1 MIRDV
6 WAVMWKEWRE
16 LSIWSDP
23 WICVTSLLG
32 FTGLIGVAI
41 PWQVGAS
48 WITAPWLMLFWAW
61 LPLFLVTTVIAD
73 SFAGERERR
82 TLETLLA
89 TRLSGRA
96 ILLGKIG
103 AAVVWVWGA
112 TMLCVPV
119 GLLTVNLIHV
129 PAGFLFYEPVAVLG
143 IGAVALLAGLMG
155 ACIGV
160 LVSLRAASVRQA
172 QQTLTVFVLAIFLV
186 PLLAM
191 KILPAPWLDRLLE
204 LFLSGDA
211 AAVALAFGA
220 AFLAVDGLLLV
231 LALGRFRRGHLLL
244 D

>member
-32 FTGLIGVAI
+32 FTGLIGVAL

-112 TMLCVPV
+112 TMLCMPV

-129 PAGFLFYEPVAVLG
+129 PTGFLFYEPVAVLG

-186 PLLAM
+186 PLLAT
-191 KILPAPWLDRLLE
+191 KILPAPWVNRLLE

-231 LALGRFRRGHLLL
+231 LVLGRFRRGHLLL